1 MDNAHQKIMFTA
13 KTRRTYPESFKRDA
27 IDQVPAGT
35 PLRHVAHALDITEAL
50 LGKWKRQFHEAG
62 PNAFPGHGKQSGEVA
77 PLKRL
82 RDDLARVTM
91 ERDILKKA
99 LAIFSHPTK

>member
-1 MDNAHQKIMFTA
+1 MFMT

-27 IDQVPAGT
+27 VEQVLAGT

-50 LGKWKRQFHEAG
+50 LGKWKRQFQDAG
-62 PNAFPGHGKQSGEVA
+62 PDAFPGRGNQSGEA
-77 PLKRL
+77 AQLKRL

-99 LAIFSHPTK
+99 LAIFSQPTK

>member
-1 MDNAHQKIMFTA
+1 MT

-27 IDQVPAGT
+27 VEQVLAGT
-35 PLRHVAHALDITEAL
+35 LLRHVAHALDITEAL
-50 LGKWKRQFHEAG
+50 LGKWKRQFHDAG
-62 PNAFPGHGKQSGEVA
+62 LDAFPGRCKQSGEA
-77 PLKRL
+77 AQLKRL

-99 LAIFSHPTK
+99 LAIFSQPTK